1 VISHQNDTLK
11 QQELS
16 RDVNQEIRPVT
27 GQVIHLK
34 MGCLRMTASID
45 RVVQAE
51 PPLIGQ
57 TIYGV
62 SFLGEGSGVSSWARD
77 QESIGHPHCRDLQ
90 TIRGEV

>member
-1 VISHQNDTLK
+1 MRVWSLIVIQKSLQR
-11 QQELS
+11 EP
-16 RDVNQEIRPVT
+16 EGPPVT